1 LSLSLAKVVTE
12 VRVSPSTEEIAQEEF
27 KELEQQR
34 VLGIVPN
41 ALSIGYGVYEVRQEI
56 TSTLHPGAIS
66 VEEVSSFEAFK
77 GELSFPDGDL
87 GLLGS

>member
-1 LSLSLAKVVTE
+1 LSLSLAMVITE

-41 ALSIGYGVYEVRQEI
+41 ALSIGYGVYEVRQKI
-56 TSTLHPGAIS
+56 TSASHPGAIS
-66 VEEVSSFEAFK
+66 VEEVSSLEAFK

>member
-1 LSLSLAKVVTE
+1 MVITE

-41 ALSIGYGVYEVRQEI
+41 ALSIGYGAYEVRQEI
-56 TSTLHPGAIS
+56 TSAPHAGAIS
-66 VEEVSSFEAFK
+66 VEEVSFLEAFK